1 MNFYILVSTSN
12 ISWICWREFEVCGF
26 FVCILKLNISKP
38 SNISTFFLGPTKL
51 KIKKLWLLKKNKFCI
66 HRWQKKYTCIPPT
79 FSFNFSWSSHRN
91 ASKPWISPMVATLAL
106 FQKQAWWNQ
115 FGIYGQQK
123 TISIAYVEATQ
134 EIVIKYGFFLLYSSN
149 IYHLLK

>member
-1 MNFYILVSTSN
+1 MDLLTWVRSLWFLCMHFKTQYFQT
-12 ISWICWREFEVCGF
+12 F
-26 FVCILKLNISKP
+26 KYLNLFPWSHKVENEKVWP
-38 SNISTFFLGPTKL
+38 
-51 KIKKLWLLKKNKFCI
+51 LKKNKFCI
-66 HRWQKKYTCIPPT
+66 HRRQKKYICIPPT

>member
-1 MNFYILVSTSN
+1 MDLLTWVRSLWFLCMHFKTQYFQT
-12 ISWICWREFEVCGF
+12 FKF
-26 FVCILKLNISKP
+26 LNLFPWSHKVEDKKVM
-38 SNISTFFLGPTKL
+38 T
-51 KIKKLWLLKKNKFCI
+51 IKKNSAYIDGKRNI
-66 HRWQKKYTCIPPT
+66 HVPPT

-134 EIVIKYGFFLLYSSN
+134 EIVIKYGFFCCILVTFI
-149 IYHLLK
+149 IY

>member
-1 MNFYILVSTSN
+1 
-12 ISWICWREFEVCGF
+12 
-26 FVCILKLNISKP
+26 
-38 SNISTFFLGPTKL
+38 
-51 KIKKLWLLKKNKFCI
+51 
-66 HRWQKKYTCIPPT
+66 
-79 FSFNFSWSSHRN
+79 
-91 ASKPWISPMVATLAL
+91 MVATLAL